1 MFVQGRSCPSAVGLL
16 LMPVRMSPR
25 FAQSCGLD
33 YFPGLAAF
41 LAENK

>member
-1 MFVQGRSCPSAVGLL
+1 MLRSVHDTPPWVLL

-25 FAQSCGLD
+25 FAQSYGPD